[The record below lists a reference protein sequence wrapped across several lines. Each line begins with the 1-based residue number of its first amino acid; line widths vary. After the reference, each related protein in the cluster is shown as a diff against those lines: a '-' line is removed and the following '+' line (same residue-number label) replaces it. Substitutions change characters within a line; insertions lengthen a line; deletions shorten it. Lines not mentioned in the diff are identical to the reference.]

1 MALPVIAILNCL
13 MFALIIKDFSNA
25 KQLLIVIYCE
35 YIVSILA
42 ASIYYKNIVY
52 FILCLLSLE
61 NFSKNSSKITIAAI
75 FLATTPAASIAQLS
89 ALSKCARVSLW
100 VFILFR

>member
-35 YIVSILA
+35 YIVSILIILA

-61 NFSKNSSKITIAAI
+61 NFINADK
-75 FLATTPAASIAQLS
+75 
-89 ALSKCARVSLW
+89 
-100 VFILFR
+100 

>member
-1 MALPVIAILNCL
+1 MIKNILMALPVIAILNCL

-35 YIVSILA
+35 YIFSILIILA

-61 NFSKNSSKITIAAI
+61 NFINADKKGEK
-75 FLATTPAASIAQLS
+75 LL
-89 ALSKCARVSLW
+89 
-100 VFILFR
+100 